1 APAAP
6 FATRGPIRT
15 PISSLVAV
23 RGQEDNIVTGIGL
36 VDGLAGTGD
45 SGDLAKQL
53 LQNMML
59 TQNIKVELSA
69 LNSKNIAVVRVE
81 AEIAAGLKPGRRIP
95 VRVSTI
101 GDATSLEGGT
111 LVMTELTDIFGTTSY
126 ATAAGPVNVGGFSAG
141 GDGASATKNHVTVGT
156 IPGGG
161 KIERE
166 VPTQVVSDHGYV
178 YLDARAGQ
186 DTFGNIVRI
195 SEAVNGLYPT
205 AASALPDGKTVR
217 VKIPDDLAEGDHV
230 AYVDSI
236 LRQEVISD
244 DVARVIVNTRTG
256 VIIIG
261 GGVRLRAGAIAHGNL
276 TVTIAETPEASQP
289 GPLSNGS
296 TEVLPRTTLDVEE
309 ENNGLV
315 LVPGAVTLN
324 EVVEVLNVMGT
335 TPRDLIS
342 ILEAMAQ
349 GGLLVA
355 DIRRM

>member
-1 APAAP
+1 MKTLIISMALISLQDAGSDGQAPSPQWPAIGAVEAPSQPTRSSSVNVRRTPRFAPAAP
-6 FATRGPIRT
+6 FATQGPIRT

-261 GGVRLRAGAIAHGNL
+261 GGVRLRAGDRVHGWLDLEGNL
-276 TVTIAETPEASQP
+276 TIRRCYPPESA
-289 GPLSNGS
+289 G
-296 TEVLPRTTLDVEE
+296 
-309 ENNGLV
+309 
-315 LVPGAVTLN
+315 LVPGS
-324 EVVEVLNVMGT
+324 GF
-335 TPRDLIS
+335 
-342 ILEAMAQ
+342 
-349 GGLLVA
+349 
-355 DIRRM
+355 